1 MNLLRRFLWPIRGK
15 SPPAPAGALAAITL
29 EEYQSLEPNM
39 SVHEGDIEVV
49 YSTPNIFTKYRV
61 DSLRS
66 KEPDTIAWIAGFQPG
81 EVLVDIGANVGMYTI
96 WAAKTRG
103 VRVFAFEP
111 ESQNYSLLNKNIVL
125 NGLSD
130 PVVAYCLALSDETA
144 VSRLYLSE
152 FRAGGSCHSF
162 GEKVDHRL
170 EARESQF
177 AQGCVSTTLDRLV
190 ADGVVPVPNHIK
202 LDVDGIEHRVI
213 NGSRN
218 TQIGRAHV

>member
-15 SPPAPAGALAAITL
+15 SAPAPAGALAAITL

-111 ESQNYSLLNKNIVL
+111 ESQK
-125 NGLSD
+125 
-130 PVVAYCLALSDETA
+130 
-144 VSRLYLSE
+144 
-152 FRAGGSCHSF
+152 
-162 GEKVDHRL
+162 
-170 EARESQF
+170 
-177 AQGCVSTTLDRLV
+177 
-190 ADGVVPVPNHIK
+190 
-202 LDVDGIEHRVI
+202 
-213 NGSRN
+213 
-218 TQIGRAHV
+218 IGRAHV